1 MSKSSR
7 QPSLLKDDGALAGL
21 YVDLFRMM
29 EKRATGHSLIVKYT
43 PPEEMPPMSA
53 AAVAES
59 ERKREHAHAGR

>member
-1 MSKSSR
+1 MPKSTR
-7 QPSLLKDDGALAGL
+7 EPSLLKDVGAIAGL

-43 PPEEMPPMSA
+43 PPEEMPPPH

-59 ERKREHAHAGR
+59 ERKREHAHARG